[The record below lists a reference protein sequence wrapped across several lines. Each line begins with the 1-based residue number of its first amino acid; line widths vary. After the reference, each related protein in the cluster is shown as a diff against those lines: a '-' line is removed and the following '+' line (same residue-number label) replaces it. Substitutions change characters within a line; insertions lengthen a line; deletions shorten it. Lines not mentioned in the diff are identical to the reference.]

1 MKSDDPPLNNS
12 TFIPDSKYIY
22 KIQPLYSKNLVF
34 EVEKG
39 KIKDGTNIQLGES
52 KDEKYQY
59 FKILSRSDNCCRFEP
74 LHCRT
79 SVIDVK
85 YSKMK
90 NQTNIHLYT
99 QNSSNAQYFKI
110 ITAGES
116 CYSFLSSIDQN
127 FCIDCNNSGT
137 KPGTN
142 IQLYKRNYTNAQK
155 FRLIPRRDISLSVEY
170 AKKYALEKNKDFK
183 NYNPNNVNFCS
194 RCLVAGGVEENS
206 LWNQNKES
214 FSSYNGLKD
223 YFINKGIKLIEYLN
237 GVNIEQGDILFL
249 KFSEQN
255 IKVAFVVSIKDKQ
268 ILICSNDPNMKEE
281 TIDKHFIWCILKT
294 SSLFK

>member
-1 MKSDDPPLNNS
+1 MKNDEQPLNEPI
-12 TFIPDSKYIY
+12 FIPNSKYIY

-59 FKILSRSDNCCRFEP
+59 FKILPRDDNCCRFEP
-74 LHCRT
+74 MHCRT

-85 YSKMK
+85 HSKMK
-90 NQTNIHLYT
+90 NHNNIQLYT
-99 QNSSNAQYFKI
+99 QNSTNAQYFNI
-110 ITAGES
+110 IKVGED

-127 FCIDCNNSGT
+127 FCIDCSNSGT
-137 KPGTN
+137 KPKTN
-142 IQLYKRNYTNAQK
+142 IQLYNRNYTDAQK
-155 FRLIPRRDISLSVEY
+155 FRLISRRDISLSVEY

-183 NYNPNNVNFCS
+183 GYSPNDANFCS
-194 RCLVAGGVEENS
+194 QCLVAGGVEES
-206 LWNQNKES
+206 SSWNQNKES
-214 FSSYNGLKD
+214 FRTYNGLKD
-223 YFINKGIKLIEYLN
+223 YFCNKGIEWNEYFN
-237 GVNIEQGDILFL
+237 DINIEQGDILFL